1 MKASVVGAVML
12 ASVLTAG
19 PAVAEQPVEPEQKL
33 SHEAAWWSRDVVLE
47 RRATDGSWTVR
58 WFDDLTVRGASKAY
72 AGNEKEEPLVEIAAL
87 RFEGDAIASRAIT
100 VSCLGHYEKRV
111 IVAADVVDGDELK
124 QVWMQ
129 QFRCGDSE
137 WRVRTANATRLPS
150 TDH

>member
-1 MKASVVGAVML
+1 MKASLVGAVLL
-12 ASVLTAG
+12 ASVLSAG
-19 PAVAEQPVEPEQKL
+19 PALAEQPVESRQKP
-33 SHEAAWWSRDVVLE
+33 SHEAAWWSRGVVLE
-47 RRATDGSWTVR
+47 RRAADSTWAIR

-72 AGNEKEEPLVEIAAL
+72 AGNEKDEPLVEIAAL
-87 RFEGDAIASRAIT
+87 RSEDDAIASRAIT
-100 VSCLGHYEKRV
+100 VSCLGNYERRV
-111 IVAADVVDGDELK
+111 IVAADVVDGNDLK

>member
-1 MKASVVGAVML
+1 MKASLVGTVLL
-12 ASVLTAG
+12 ASVLSA
-19 PAVAEQPVEPEQKL
+19 ALALAEQPVESGQKP
-33 SHEAAWWSRDVVLE
+33 SHEAAWWSRGVVLE
-47 RRATDGSWTVR
+47 RRAADRTWAIR

-72 AGNEKEEPLVEIAAL
+72 AGNEKDEPLVEITAL
-87 RFEGDAIASRAIT
+87 RSEDDAISSRGIT
-100 VSCLGHYEKRV
+100 VSCLGNYERRF
-111 IVAADVVDGDELK
+111 IVAADVVDGDDLK

>member
-1 MKASVVGAVML
+1 MKASVVGAVAL
-12 ASVLTAG
+12 ASALTAV
-19 PAVAEQPVEPEQKL
+19 PALAEQPAESGQIR
-33 SHEAAWWSRDVVLE
+33 SHEAAWWSRGVVLE
-47 RRATDGSWTVR
+47 RRATDGSWAVR

-72 AGNEKEEPLVEIAAL
+72 AGNEKDEPLIEIAAV
-87 RFEGDAIASRAIT
+87 RSEDDTIAARSIT
-100 VSCLGHYEKRV
+100 VSCLGNYEKRV

-137 WRVRTANATRLPS
+137 WRVRTDNATRLPS

>member
-1 MKASVVGAVML
+1 MKASLVGAALL
-12 ASVLTAG
+12 ALVLTAG
-19 PAVAEQPVEPEQKL
+19 PALAERPVEPGHKP
-33 SHEAAWWSRDVVLE
+33 SPEAAWWSRGVVLE
-47 RRATDGSWTVR
+47 RRAADGTWAVR

-87 RFEGDAIASRAIT
+87 RSEDDAVASRAIT
-100 VSCLGHYEKRV
+100 VSWVGNYEKRI

-137 WRVRTANATRLPS
+137 WRVSTADATRLPS